1 MASIEDLLSTVSLDD
16 LTTLATIRSAGMDL
30 GTGKRD
36 VDLNDPLVYTT
47 VEVEPAP
54 LPEGTQLETRGRG
67 QNAVEVLVSDQITD
81 NPFSRFIGGLADA
94 LTLGTFDFDKR
105 GDWHGSDYEHKAGLR
120 GGSGYGKVWDQE
132 EQNRLK
138 EVQRRNDLN
147 EGRATPTRNE
157 AYEALEGREV
167 LDNYSDA
174 RARRKRD
181 EQLSYMM
188 AAIPGLA
195 EVINDEIY
203 KRRMQIELNSPS
215 EIMKRYNASR
225 KGYVD
230 ALLGRA
236 QAQANIANATAMGLG
251 RYSGIRNVAG

>member
-1 MASIEDLLSTVSLDD
+1 MASIEKLLETVSLDD
-16 LTTLATIRSAGMDL
+16 LATLATIKSVGMVD
-30 GTGKRD
+30 GKRD

-67 QNAVEVLVSDQITD
+67 QNVVDVLVSDQITD

-157 AYEALEGREV
+157 AYELLEGTEV
-167 LDNYSDA
+167 LDDYSDA

-181 EQLSYMM
+181 EQLKYML
-188 AAIPGLA
+188 AAYPELA

-230 ALLGRA
+230 ALRGRA
-236 QAQANIANATAMGLG
+236 EAQERIANATAMGLG

>member
-1 MASIEDLLSTVSLDD
+1 MASIEDLLGTVSLDD
-16 LTTLATIRSAGMDL
+16 LATLVTIKSAGMDL

-36 VDLNDPLVYTT
+36 VDLSDPLVYTT

-54 LPEGTQLETRGRG
+54 LPEGTKLETRGSGLNKR
-67 QNAVEVLVSDQITD
+67 QVLVDEAAGTNS
-81 NPFSRFIGGLADA
+81 FASFLKGLIDF
-94 LTLGTFDFDKR
+94 GTFGISDHDKK
-105 GDWHGSDYEHKAGLR
+105 GNLFGGEHGVT
-120 GGSGYGKVWDQE
+120 GYGREWDQE

-157 AYEALEGREV
+157 AYELLEGTEV
-167 LDNYSDA
+167 LDDYSDS

-181 EQLSYMM
+181 EQLKYII
-188 AAIPGLA
+188 AAYPELA
-195 EVINDEIY
+195 GVINDEIY

-230 ALLGRA
+230 ALLGRS

>member
-1 MASIEDLLSTVSLDD
+1 MASIEDLLSTVSLKDVMN
-16 LTTLATIRSAGMDL
+16 LATIKSAGMDL

-36 VDLNDPLVYTT
+36 VELNDPLAYTT

-54 LPEGTQLETRGRG
+54 LPEGTKLETRGSGLNKR
-67 QNAVEVLVSDQITD
+67 QVLVDEAAGTNAFAS
-81 NPFSRFIGGLADA
+81 FLKGLIDF
-94 LTLGTFDFDKR
+94 GTFGISDHDKK
-105 GDWHGSDYEHKAGLR
+105 GNLFGGEHGVT
-120 GGSGYGKVWDQE
+120 GYGREWDQK

-157 AYEALEGREV
+157 AYKLLEGTEV
-167 LDNYSDA
+167 LDDYSDS

-181 EQLSYMM
+181 EQLEYMM

-203 KRRMQIELNSPS
+203 KQRMRIELNSPS
-215 EIMKRYNASR
+215 EILGRINKSR
-225 KGYVD
+225 TNYVD
-230 ALLGRA
+230 ALRGRA
-236 QAQANIANATAMGLG
+236 EAQERIANATAMGLG
-251 RYSGIRNVAG
+251 RYSGIRNVAA

>member
-16 LTTLATIRSAGMDL
+16 LATLATIKSAGMDL

-36 VDLNDPLVYTT
+36 IELNDPLVYTT
-47 VEVEPAP
+47 VEVAPAP
-54 LPEGTQLETRGRG
+54 LPEGTKLETRGSGLNQR
-67 QNAVEVLVSDQITD
+67 QVLVDEAAGTNAFAS
-81 NPFSRFIGGLADA
+81 FLKGLIDF
-94 LTLGTFDFDKR
+94 GTFGISDHDKK
-105 GDWHGSDYEHKAGLR
+105 GNLFGGEHGVT
-120 GGSGYGKVWDQE
+120 GYGREWDQE
-132 EQNRLK
+132 KQNKLK
-138 EVQRRNDLN
+138 EVQRRTDLS

-174 RARRKRD
+174 RARIKRD
-181 EQLSYMM
+181 EQLKYML
-188 AAIPGLA
+188 AAYPELA
-195 EVINDEIY
+195 GVINDEIY

-230 ALLGRA
+230 ALLGRS

-251 RYSGIRNVAG
+251 RYSGIRNVAA